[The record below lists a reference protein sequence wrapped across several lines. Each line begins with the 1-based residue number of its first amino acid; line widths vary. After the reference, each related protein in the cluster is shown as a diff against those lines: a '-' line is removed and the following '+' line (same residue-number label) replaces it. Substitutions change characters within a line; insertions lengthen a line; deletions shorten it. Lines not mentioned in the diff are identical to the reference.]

1 MMENENKK
9 IITKSPGK
17 SLLSGG
23 YLILDKSKRGL
34 VINIDTY
41 ISCESFYIIKERPKN
56 DIKNNFIT
64 FNVNSEYLNQTFNY
78 IVFLESIINDEYEI
92 KISEK
97 NNNDNKWIK
106 NCIISSLIFYLSFF
120 DFSKNLFNEKEQ
132 LEINV
137 VIKSDYRFYSYS
149 KENISEKI
157 KTGLG
162 SSSAFI
168 NSLTSNLIIIYE
180 KFCRK
185 KNYAKNLIFKDINDK
200 DLQALILGSCLLSNN
215 LSQNKIGSCF
225 DIISSLFG
233 SQIFIQS
240 QNNIFFNSPLIISQE
255 NKDKINNF
263 IAYLKKEYIPKISFI
278 NEKNKYLQSKIYLI
292 SIEIGTDTRI
302 YVKKVLEYANSK
314 KKEKLYDDEL
324 FSNLNE
330 INEKIINNFMDE
342 SKEDN
347 YLLLKQLCIRYRT
360 ILREISQQSKVDI
373 EPRILTPLLDNLI
386 KNDKIIYAICPGAG
400 GYDSIVIIAKYG
412 IDESELIKDINNI
425 INDFNLENN
434 NKKLNIKANLLDV
447 NIAKIA
453 GTILS

>member
-1 MMENENKK
+1 MDEKHKNS
-9 IITKSPGK
+9 IIIKSPGK

-263 IAYLKKEYIPKISFI
+263 IAYLKKEYIPKIFT
-278 NEKNKYLQSKIYLI
+278 K
-292 SIEIGTDTRI
+292 
-302 YVKKVLEYANSK
+302 
-314 KKEKLYDDEL
+314 
-324 FSNLNE
+324 
-330 INEKIINNFMDE
+330 
-342 SKEDN
+342 
-347 YLLLKQLCIRYRT
+347 
-360 ILREISQQSKVDI
+360 
-373 EPRILTPLLDNLI
+373 
-386 KNDKIIYAICPGAG
+386 
-400 GYDSIVIIAKYG
+400 
-412 IDESELIKDINNI
+412 
-425 INDFNLENN
+425 
-434 NKKLNIKANLLDV
+434 
-447 NIAKIA
+447 
-453 GTILS
+453 